1 LPRRPFLIFMLAS
14 SMGRRHAG
22 RDLAIAP
29 FRLLK
34 PPKLGYPVAACSS
47 CSCSPRRLAGK
58 LPTSK
63 GAVEGEGKQALFA
76 DLKRKPQEARMEI
89 DQRSSDRLP
98 FHDPQE
104 AVAPYAGAPSRDAR
118 IRHLQRVPL
127 FSGLTEDEL
136 RRVAELSR
144 IAEAPADT
152 VITQIGEPGDSFFVI
167 IDGAVAVRTPVGAG
181 SQLQPGDFFGEMS
194 LLDGEP
200 RSATIV
206 ATSDVRLLIVDR
218 SHFWRLLDETPDLV
232 RRILTI
238 LSRRVR
244 RLEQAV
250 NTILRGTNP
259 T

>member
-1 LPRRPFLIFMLAS
+1 MEFDPRTDRSPFNNPDEA
-14 SMGRRHAG
+14 
-22 RDLAIAP
+22 
-29 FRLLK
+29 
-34 PPKLGYPVAACSS
+34 
-47 CSCSPRRLAGK
+47 
-58 LPTSK
+58 
-63 GAVEGEGKQALFA
+63 EQARA
-76 DLKRKPQEARMEI
+76 EEAE
-89 DQRSSDRLP
+89 
-98 FHDPQE
+98 
-104 AVAPYAGAPSRDAR
+104 PSHDAR
-118 IRHLQRVPL
+118 IRHLERVPL
-127 FSGLTEDEL
+127 FSGLNEDEL

-144 IAEAPADT
+144 IAEAPAGT
-152 VITQIGEPGDSFFVI
+152 AITQIGEPGDSFFII

-206 ATSDVRLLIVDR
+206 ATTPVRLLIVDR

-244 RLEQAV
+244 RLEQTLHA
-250 NTILRGTNP
+250 ILSGTNP